1 MPKAEI
7 IVIAAMTHQGV
18 IGKNNSMPWHLP
30 ADLQRFKQVT
40 MGHPMVM
47 GRKTFESLPGVL
59 PGRRHVVL
67 SRNRKYPAKGCD
79 VVTGWAEAEA
89 LLAGADKIF
98 VIGGAEVHALVLP
111 FAQQLC
117 LTFVHA
123 DLEGDTYFP
132 SWDEDDWQEVH
143 REFRHKDE
151 KNCYDL
157 EYVQYR
163 RMGASTSD

>member
-1 MPKAEI
+1 MPDAEI

-18 IGKNNSMPWHLP
+18 IGKNNTMPWHLP
-30 ADLQRFKQVT
+30 ADLQRFKKIT
-40 MGHPMVM
+40 MGYPMVM

-67 SRNRKYPAKGCD
+67 TRNRDYLAKGCD
-79 VVTGWAEAEA
+79 VVTCWEEAEA
-89 LLAGADKIF
+89 LLAGSGKIF

-111 FAQQLC
+111 FAQQLY

-132 SWDEDDWQEVH
+132 QWDEGHWQEVH
-143 REFRHKDE
+143 REFRPKDE
-151 KNCYDL
+151 KNRYDL
-157 EYVQYR
+157 EYVEYLR
-163 RMGASTSD
+163 TSDSIRN

>member
-1 MPKAEI
+1 MPDAKI
-7 IVIAAMTHQGV
+7 IVIAAMTPQGV

-59 PGRRHVVL
+59 PGRQHVVL
-67 SRNRKYPAKGCD
+67 TRNRKYPAKGCD

-98 VIGGAEVHALVLP
+98 VIGGAQVHALVLP
-111 FAQQLC
+111 FAQQLR

-132 SWDEDDWQEVH
+132 PWDKSLWQEVH
-143 REFRHKDE
+143 REFRPKDE

-157 EYVQYR
+157 EYVKYR
-163 RMGASTSD
+163 RIGGGRD